1 MMEEKLNPISQK
13 LPGQEIDYFKIG
25 KILLSRWYWI
35 AGTIVI
41 GLLATYVYLWYTPKT
56 YATNST
62 MKFEEKRSE
71 ATDLILLTTPERY
84 SSSKVQT
91 ESYVFRSRSLIMD
104 AIEKLD
110 YRVSFYLKGR
120 VRTSEIYPAKPLKI
134 EFLRYDTVN
143 LYRNLIIFKT
153 SDAAHFTLTFSQNG
167 KEKKQTRRYNERV
180 TIGETEFK
188 ISPEN
193 ISSQKGIEYQFR
205 FNLPED
211 FVGRCLGGLQIKE
224 PSKNSNIVN
233 LEQSDSNPDFAADF
247 LNALMAEYLRFDQ
260 DRKAQSA
267 SQIIRFIDAQLDFLS
282 GQVKTSETSLARFKK
297 SNRVMDVST
306 SAENALAKV
315 KELESQKS
323 LLNIQL
329 IAIDQLQQQIEK
341 DKENA
346 NLNFN
351 MEGSVDVLLGGLIE
365 SLNGLLAEKSSL
377 LKTYNA
383 NSQPVQDVERQILRI
398 KSSALENISASRERI
413 SKNVQY
419 IGREL
424 DGANQILSALPAAE
438 KDMVSLRRDFEINEK
453 VYSFLSEKKLEAQ
466 ISRSSIMPGAVI
478 IERAQVN
485 YGPVS
490 PNEKSLYRT
499 AIFGGILAGIGLIIL
514 LRLLNPF
521 IYDKETV
528 ESLTTVPIIGVIRK
542 FPDNIDA
549 NNRQILSLSRP
560 KSIFAES
567 VRSVRTNLSFLAS
580 DKKSKVICVTS
591 EVAGEGKSFVA
602 VNLAS
607 TLALIDKKVVVIAA
621 DLRRSRLHHTFDIDN
636 KNGLSNYLAG
646 QTTVDD
652 IILKTEHENL
662 WFIPSGIVPPNPSEL
677 LHHERMRKL
686 ITDLQQQFDIIMIDT
701 APVGLVSDSVPLIR
715 MSDVNIF
722 VIRSGKSKFHAA
734 TIPQR
739 ISQEYHLN
747 NTVIVLNA
755 FAEDLLHSRYYSTK
769 YTGETQGSGY
779 YYYSDYSGYSGS
791 GYYTDSES
799 KKWWNPKTW
808 FKKG

>member
-1 MMEEKLNPISQK
+1 MEEKTNPVSPK

-35 AGTIVI
+35 AATILL
-41 GLLATYVYLWYTPKT
+41 GLLATYIYLWYTPKT
-56 YATNST
+56 FATSST

-71 ATDLILLTTPERY
+71 ATDLILLTTPEKY
-84 SSSKVQT
+84 SASKVQT
-91 ESYVFRSRSLIMD
+91 ESYVFRSRGLILD
-104 AIEKLD
+104 AISKLD
-110 YRVSFYLKGR
+110 YRISFYIKGR

-134 EFLRYDTVN
+134 EFLKYDSLQ
-143 LYRNLIIFKT
+143 LYRNLITFNTADATHFK
-153 SDAAHFTLTFSQNG
+153 LTFSQNG
-167 KEKKQTRRYNERV
+167 KEATHNYLYNQPV
-180 TIGETEFK
+180 IIGETQFRILPDE
-188 ISPEN
+188 ISK
-193 ISSQKGIEYQFR
+193 QKNIEYQFK

-211 FVGRCLGGLQIKE
+211 FFGRCVGGLQIKE
-224 PSKNSNIVN
+224 PTKNSNIVN
-233 LEQSDSNPDFAADF
+233 LEESDSNPDFAADF
-247 LNALMAEYLRFDQ
+247 LNALMTEYLRFDRE
-260 DRKAQSA
+260 RKAQSA
-267 SQIIRFIDAQLDFLS
+267 SQIIQFIDAQLDFLS
-282 GQVKTSETSLARFKK
+282 NQVKTSESSLARYKK
-297 SNRVMDVST
+297 TNKVMDVSS
-306 SAENALAKV
+306 SAENTLGQV
-315 KELESQKS
+315 KELEAQKS

-329 IAIDQLQQQIEK
+329 IAIDQLQRQIEK

-351 MEGSVDVLLGGLIE
+351 LEGSVDPLLGGLI
-365 SLNGLLAEKSSL
+365 LNLNNLLTEKSNL

-383 NSQPVQDVERQILRI
+383 GSQPVQDVEREILRI

-413 SKNVQY
+413 GKNIQY
-419 IGREL
+419 ISREL
-424 DGANQILSALPAAE
+424 GTANRTLGALPGAE

-478 IERAQVN
+478 IESAQPN

-490 PNEKSLYRT
+490 PNERGMYRT
-499 AIFGGILAGIGLIIL
+499 AIFGGLLAGIGLIIL
-514 LRLLNPF
+514 LRLINPF

-542 FPDNIDA
+542 FPESVDQD
-549 NNRQILSLSRP
+549 NRQILSLSRP
-560 KSIFAES
+560 KSVFAES

-607 TLALIDKKVVVIAA
+607 TLALIEKKVIVVAA
-621 DLRRSRLHHTFDIDN
+621 DLRRSRLHHTFGVEN

-646 QTTVDD
+646 QTTAEE
-652 IILKTEHENL
+652 IILTTEHENL
-662 WFIPSGIVPPNPSEL
+662 WFIPSGVVPPNPSEL
-677 LHHERMRKL
+677 LHHEKMRTL
-686 ITDLQQQFDIIMIDT
+686 ITELQKQFDIVMIDT

-715 MSDVNIF
+715 LSDVNIF

-739 ISQEYHLN
+739 ISQEYQLN

-791 GYYTDSES
+791 GYYTDSEA
-799 KKWWNPKTW
+799 KKWWKPKTW